1 MCKVDYDEF
10 SASING
16 ILYSL
21 PEPTRQSVSA
31 VDAPWRL
38 DTPHAKNLERQ
49 FFGEVEEGEE
59 GDEGDE
65 GDEEGGGEKE
75 KGERKAMTGAMTGA
89 MGDED
94 GCVDGVDLREVVE
107 GEDAGIGREG
117 TEKGAAAHVPGIR
130 RSARQPL
137 AVSLPETPLGGSSRR
152 GKEVTFGDSP
162 RRKAKGEENEE
173 AATDAVDA
181 ADAEES
187 EGLEKVEEES
197 NNSTAQH
204 WATAET
210 TRLPLPATVV
220 ASMKGMEARY
230 ARRKVASMKASGVSE
245 NDGRNSGTEHRHSD
259 GDDAPSTPTRARS
272 TDSTGTSTGGVSVSS
287 PKKAWTPN
295 HATSECQCRTCGA
308 HSQHEHRRAKKGG
321 GGGGGTTGTTT
332 PNPPPKPTRFGVM
345 NRRHHCRQCGIV
357 VCWKCSKARRVV
369 AGYGVTL
376 QRVCD
381 GCAMD
386 LSLLIWTTLT
396 ANSDRDTIDAL
407 YFADAVVDLNVGV
420 TRTKAALLVEQVDRD
435 GDGKSMSR
443 EREREREIERSSEM
457 GQCRCKV

>member
-1 MCKVDYDEF
+1 VDYDEF

-49 FFGEVEEGEE
+49 YFGEVEEGEE
-59 GDEGDE
+59 REEREKGDKGDEGDE
-65 GDEEGGGEKE
+65 GGGRETEE
-75 KGERKAMTGAMTGA
+75 GERKATTGA

-94 GCVDGVDLREVVE
+94 GCAVSADGADPREVVE
-107 GEDAGIGREG
+107 GGNAGIGREG
-117 TEKGAAAHVPGIR
+117 TERGTAAHVPHVPGTR

-137 AVSLPETPLGGSSRR
+137 AVSLLETPQTRGPSRR

-162 RRKAKGEENEE
+162 RWKAKGEENEE
-173 AATDAVDA
+173 AAADAVDA
-181 ADAEES
+181 ADAKELV
-187 EGLEKVEEES
+187 GLEKAEKAEEEGNS
-197 NNSTAQH
+197 STAQH

-210 TRLPLPATVV
+210 MRLRLPPATVV
-220 ASMKGMEARY
+220 ASTNATGARY
-230 ARRKVASMKASGVSE
+230 AQRKVRAIGVSG

-259 GDDAPSTPTRARS
+259 GDDGDDGDGAPSTPTRARS
-272 TDSTGTSTGGVSVSS
+272 TDSTGTSTGITGGVSVTS

-295 HATSECQCRTCGA
+295 NATFECQCTTCGA
-308 HSQHEHRRAKKGG
+308 HSQHEHRKAKKGG
-321 GGGGGTTGTTT
+321 GGSGGTTT

-381 GCAMD
+381 ECAMD

-396 ANSDRDTIDAL
+396 ANSDRDTIDVL

-435 GDGKSMSR
+435 RDGKS
-443 EREREREIERSSEM
+443 I
-457 GQCRCKV
+457 C